1 MISII
6 IPITFDVSMMNVEA
20 TIKSILNQTYKN
32 IRIVIG
38 LKSDINVKV
47 SHIEN
52 IYIEGDVYLFDNVTT
67 KYDMLNKLIPY
78 VKTDWVG
85 FAEPGDEWYN
95 NKIESQIQYIN
106 KYDIIGCSC
115 RFTGS
120 KNGMP
125 SVVYG
130 KIKDYGFINGRP
142 FVDNTVIM
150 KTNLCKWQT
159 KYGIHA
165 DYKMFY
171 KLYSNNHACF
181 NIPEVL
187 LSCKVFIKNNNDV
200 LDKDILQKLSKKIR
214 KSLGHVNKFNY
225 LII

>member
-1 MISII
+1 MLTII
-6 IPITFDVSMMNVEA
+6 IPITFNINISNVET
-20 TIKSILNQTYKN
+20 TINSIVSQTYEN
-32 IRIVIG
+32 IQIIIG
-38 LKSDINVKV
+38 LNSDISIKI
-47 SHIEN
+47 SDIEKIHIKC
-52 IYIEGDVYLFDNVTT
+52 DVYLFDNVTT
-67 KYDMLNKLIPY
+67 KYDMLNNIIQY
-78 VKTDWVG
+78 VENVWVG

-95 NKIESQIQYIN
+95 NKIENQIQYTD

-130 KIKDYGFINGRP
+130 RVKDFGFINGRP
-142 FVDNTVIM
+142 LIDNTVIM
-150 KTNLCKWQT
+150 KTKLCKWQT

-171 KLYSNNHACF
+171 KLYSKKYRCF

-187 LSCKVFIKNNNDV
+187 LSCKVFLNNNNDI
-200 LDKDILQKLSKKIR
+200 LDKDILHKLSKKIK
-214 KSLGHVNKFNY
+214 KSIKADNKNNY
-225 LII
+225 LI